1 MIGLCRIA
9 SFGFIP
15 FVSYEKE
22 LRMLK
27 SGMSVS
33 RMPEPKRFPAA
44 LHIAL
49 ETGVSVLLE
58 LYVFVFPPSFGK
70 ARQMPFPHTVAV
82 LCVFFQSP
90 RVCVH

>member
-1 MIGLCRIA
+1 
-9 SFGFIP
+9 
-15 FVSYEKE
+15 
-22 LRMLK
+22 MLK

-58 LYVFVFPPSFGK
+58 LYVVLDSRSARRAKCHFLTLWLYFVF
-70 ARQMPFPHTVAV
+70 T
-82 LCVFFQSP
+82 FQSP